1 MSSQCNWKGKTNK
14 QTLDKIIEVGYWKRE
29 TSVGPKREE
38 SLILVSSQ
46 RRTALEPTSVFLYF
60 TAGTG
65 FQESL
70 MESHNF
76 HLAAFG

>member
-1 MSSQCNWKGKTNK
+1 MSFLSQCNWKGGKK
-14 QTLDKIIEVGYWKRE
+14 TLDKIIEVEYWKRE
-29 TSVGPKREE
+29 TSVGPKKEE

-46 RRTALEPTSVFLYF
+46 RTELEHTSVFLYC
-60 TAGTG
+60 TAGIG
-65 FQESL
+65 FQNSL